1 MDNKSLVSK
10 YRPLAA
16 AAGIGSILGSGI
28 IVGLSATITVWQ
40 TGLGLT
46 NGQVGIISA
55 ALTFAIA
62 IGGFL
67 SGPVGRMFGL
77 IRSFNWMNFIYALGA
92 LICVLS
98 PNYLVLLLGVIITG
112 LASGMDL
119 PLSLTVISHD
129 APNDKVSSSL
139 VSSTQ
144 IYWQI
149 GIFISYICAFI
160 VSKMSGAT
168 GARIV
173 FAILTVIALITWMW
187 RTFSSKFKSFHEQGD
202 AYRSA
207 DEDKAAANGVSGTS
221 ALKLL
226 FSGSKKNRYL
236 GLFLGIFIFY
246 IFWNLLANTF
256 GQFQTFTLVQA
267 NASQTFATGAGIV
280 LNFVGLAAVTLFST
294 VAAGPKRN
302 LFFVIGMIIQAAAMF
317 GLAISSHALWPIVI
331 AIGCYNIGNNIA
343 GEAIYK
349 VWTQESFPVEAR
361 ASLQGFMNGFSRF
374 ACGLFAFVTPALVM
388 PSVIR
393 YTMFGFTALIAIGF
407 VAGLVVIALQKK
419 YGIAEG
425 DEKVASDQE

>member
-1 MDNKSLVSK
+1 MNNQELVAK

-40 TGLGLT
+40 KGLALT
-46 NGQVGIISA
+46 NGQVGVISA

-67 SGPVGRMFGL
+67 SGTVSKAFGL
-77 IRSFNWMNFIYALGA
+77 IRSFNWTNFFYALGT
-92 LICVLS
+92 LICVLT
-98 PNYLVLLLGVIITG
+98 PNYLILLLGVIITG
-112 LASGMDL
+112 LASGIDL

-129 APNDKVSSSL
+129 APNEKVSSSL

-149 GIFISYICAFI
+149 GIFISYICSFI
-160 VSKMSGAT
+160 VSKMAGAT
-168 GARIV
+168 GARVV
-173 FAILTVIALITWMW
+173 FGILTLIATVTWLW
-187 RTFSSKFKSFHEQGD
+187 RSRSTKFKAFHQ
-202 AYRSA
+202 A
-207 DEDKAAANGVSGTS
+207 GTEFR
-221 ALKLL
+221 LKEEHQSNQTISNTSVLKTL
-226 FSGSKKNRYL
+226 FHGNNRHRYL

-267 NASQTFATGAGIV
+267 HASQTFATGAGIV
-280 LNFVGLAAVTLFST
+280 LNFVGLAAVTAFSS
-294 VAAGPKRN
+294 VASSPKRN
-302 LFFVIGMIIQAAAMF
+302 TFFVIGMIIQAAAMF

-349 VWTQESFPVEAR
+349 VWTQESFPVETR
-361 ASLQGFMNGFSRF
+361 AALQGFMNGFSRL
-374 ACGLFAFVTPALVM
+374 ACGLFAFVTPTLVM
-388 PSVIR
+388 PNVIR
-393 YTMFGFTALIAIGF
+393 YTMFGFTVLIIIGF
-407 VAGLVVIALQKK
+407 FAGLFVITLEKK
-419 YGIAEG
+419 YGIIQTTKKE
-425 DEKVASDQE
+425 D

>member
-1 MDNKSLVSK
+1 MDNKELVSK

-40 TGLGLT
+40 KGLQLT
-46 NGQVGIISA
+46 NSQVGVISA

-67 SGPVGRMFGL
+67 SGPVSRTFGL
-77 IRSFNWMNFIYALGA
+77 IRSFNWMNFFYALGT
-92 LICVLS
+92 LICVFA
-98 PNYLVLLLGVIITG
+98 PNYLVLLCGVIITG
-112 LASGMDL
+112 LASGIDL

-129 APNDKVSSSL
+129 APNEKVSSSL

-149 GIFISYICAFI
+149 GIFISYICSFI
-160 VSKMSGAT
+160 VSKMSGAS
-168 GARIV
+168 GARVV
-173 FAILTVIALITWMW
+173 FGILTAIALVTWLW
-187 RTFSSKFKSFHEQGD
+187 RTLSPKFKEFHRTGDEFRKNEEQKAD
-202 AYRSA
+202 TTNSA
-207 DEDKAAANGVSGTS
+207 S
-221 ALKLL
+221 AFKTL
-226 FSGSKKNRYL
+226 FSGEGKRRYL
-236 GLFLGIFIFY
+236 SIFLGIFIFY

-267 NASQTFATGAGIV
+267 HASQTFATGAGIV
-280 LNFVGLAAVTLFST
+280 LNFVGLAAVTAFSS
-294 VAAGPKRN
+294 VASSPKRN
-302 LFFVIGMIIQAAAMF
+302 IFFVIGMIIQAAAMF

-349 VWTQESFPVEAR
+349 VWTQEAFPVETR

-393 YTMFGFTALIAIGF
+393 YTMFGFTAIIIIGF
-407 VAGLVVIALQKK
+407 IAGLTVIALEKK
-419 YGIAEG
+419 YGIIQNTKQ
-425 DEKVASDQE
+425 EK

>member
-1 MDNKSLVSK
+1 MDNKQLVSK

-40 TGLGLT
+40 KGLQLT
-46 NGQVGIISA
+46 NSQVGVISA

-67 SGPVGRMFGL
+67 SGSISKQFGL
-77 IRSFNWMNFIYALGA
+77 IRAFNWTNFFYALGT
-92 LICVLS
+92 LICVFT
-98 PNYLVLLLGVIITG
+98 PNYWILLLGVIITG
-112 LASGMDL
+112 LASGIDL

-129 APNDKVSSSL
+129 APNDQVSSSL

-149 GIFISYICAFI
+149 GIFISYICSFI
-160 VSKMSGAT
+160 VSKMSGAS
-168 GARIV
+168 GARVV
-173 FAILTVIALITWMW
+173 FAILTIIAAVTWLW
-187 RTFSSKFKSFHEQGD
+187 RLSSKKFKQFHADGD
-202 AYRSA
+202 KFRAA
-207 DEDKAAANGVSGTS
+207 EEHHEDTSLSTS
-221 ALKLL
+221 ASMKLL
-226 FSGSKKNRYL
+226 FTGKNKKRYL

-267 NASQTFATGAGIV
+267 HASQTFATGAGIV
-280 LNFVGLAAVTLFST
+280 LNLIGLAAVTIFSS
-294 VAAGPKRN
+294 VASSPKRN
-302 LFFVIGMIIQAAAMF
+302 TFFVIGMIIQAAAMF

-349 VWTQESFPVEAR
+349 VWTQESFPVETR

-393 YTMFGFTALIAIGF
+393 YTMFGFTALIIVGF
-407 VAGLVVIALQKK
+407 IAGLCVIGLQKK
-419 YGIAEG
+419 YGIIQTSTQKE
-425 DEKVASDQE
+425 

>member
-1 MDNKSLVSK
+1 MDDKALVSQ

-40 TGLGLT
+40 KGLGLT
-46 NGQVGIISA
+46 NSEVGVISA

-77 IRSFNWMNFIYALGA
+77 MRSFNWMNLVYALGA
-92 LICVLS
+92 LICVFAPS
-98 PNYLVLLLGVIITG
+98 YVVLLLGVIVTG

-144 IYWQI
+144 VYWQI
-149 GIFISYICAFI
+149 GIFISYICSFI

-173 FAILTVIALITWMW
+173 FAILTVIALITWLW
-187 RTFSSKFKSFHEQGD
+187 RTFSTKFKTFHEKGNQ
-202 AYRSA
+202 YRAA
-207 DEDKAAANGVSGTS
+207 DEKTTSNEVSGGS
-221 ALKLL
+221 AIKLL
-226 FSGSKKNRYL
+226 FSGSKKNHYL

-280 LNFVGLAAVTLFST
+280 LNFVGLAAVMLFSS

-302 LFFVIGMIIQAAAMF
+302 TFFIVGMIIQAAAMF
-317 GLAISSHALWPIVI
+317 GLAISSHDLWPIVI

-349 VWTQESFPVEAR
+349 VWTQESFPAESR

-407 VAGLVVIALQKK
+407 VGGLVVIALQKK
-419 YGIAEG
+419 YGISEG
-425 DEKVASDQE
+425 EKG

>member
-1 MDNKSLVSK
+1 MQSADNKQLTAE

-40 TGLGLT
+40 KGLALT
-46 NGQVGIISA
+46 NGQVGVVSA

-67 SGPVGRMFGL
+67 SGSVSKAFGL
-77 IRSFNWMNFIYALGA
+77 IRSFNWTNFFYALGT
-92 LICVLS
+92 LICVFT

-112 LASGMDL
+112 LASGIDL

-129 APNDKVSSSL
+129 APNEKVSSSL

-149 GIFISYICAFI
+149 GIFISYICSFI
-160 VSKMSGAT
+160 VSKMAGAT
-168 GARIV
+168 GARVV
-173 FAILTVIALITWMW
+173 FGILTIIAAVTWLW
-187 RTFSSKFKSFHEQGD
+187 RTNSAKFKKFHADGD
-202 AYRSA
+202 QFRAAEEHKADTKLSSSSA
-207 DEDKAAANGVSGTS
+207 MKV
-221 ALKLL
+221 L
-226 FSGSKKNRYL
+226 FSGEGKSRYL

-267 NASQTFATGAGIV
+267 HASQTFATGAGIV
-280 LNFVGLAAVTLFST
+280 LNFVGLAAVTAFSS
-294 VAAGPKRN
+294 VASSPKRN
-302 LFFVIGMIIQAAAMF
+302 TFFVIGMIIQAAAMF
-317 GLAISSHALWPIVI
+317 GLAISSHDLWPIVI

-349 VWTQESFPVEAR
+349 VWTQESFPVETR
-361 ASLQGFMNGFSRF
+361 ASIQGFMNGFSRF
-374 ACGLFAFVTPALVM
+374 ACGLFAFVTPSLVM
-388 PSVIR
+388 PNVIR
-393 YTMFGFTALIAIGF
+393 YTMFGFTALIIIGF
-407 VAGLVVIALQKK
+407 IAGLCVIALEKK
-419 YGIAEG
+419 YGIIQQRSKE
-425 DEKVASDQE
+425 

>member
-1 MDNKSLVSK
+1 MDNKQLTAE

-40 TGLGLT
+40 KGLALT
-46 NGQVGIISA
+46 NGQVGVISA

-67 SGPVGRMFGL
+67 PGSVSKAFGL
-77 IRSFNWMNFIYALGA
+77 IRSFNWTNFFYALGT
-92 LICVLS
+92 LICVFT

-112 LASGMDL
+112 LASGIDL

-129 APNDKVSSSL
+129 APNEKVSSSL

-149 GIFISYICAFI
+149 GIFISYICSFI
-160 VSKMSGAT
+160 VSKMAGAT
-168 GARIV
+168 GARVV
-173 FAILTVIALITWMW
+173 FGILTIIAAVTWLW
-187 RTFSSKFKSFHEQGD
+187 RTNSAKFKKFHADGD
-202 AYRSA
+202 QFRAAEEHKTDTKLSSSSA
-207 DEDKAAANGVSGTS
+207 MKVF
-221 ALKLL
+221 
-226 FSGSKKNRYL
+226 FSGEGKSRYL

-267 NASQTFATGAGIV
+267 HASQTFATGAGIV
-280 LNFVGLAAVTLFST
+280 LNFVGLAAVTAFSS
-294 VAAGPKRN
+294 VASSPKRN
-302 LFFVIGMIIQAAAMF
+302 TFFVIGMIIQAAAMF
-317 GLAISSHALWPIVI
+317 GLAISSHDLWPIVI

-349 VWTQESFPVEAR
+349 VWTQESFPVETR
-361 ASLQGFMNGFSRF
+361 ASIQGFMNGFSRF
-374 ACGLFAFVTPALVM
+374 ACGLFAFVTPSLVM
-388 PSVIR
+388 PNVIR
-393 YTMFGFTALIAIGF
+393 YTMFGFTALIIIGF
-407 VAGLVVIALQKK
+407 IAGLCVIAL
-419 YGIAEG
+419 
-425 DEKVASDQE
+425 EKSTVLSNNAQRSN

>member
-1 MDNKSLVSK
+1 MDNKQLTAE

-40 TGLGLT
+40 NGLALT
-46 NGQVGIISA
+46 NGQVGVVSA

-67 SGPVGRMFGL
+67 SGSVSKALGL
-77 IRSFNWMNFIYALGA
+77 IRSFNWTNFFYALGT
-92 LICVLS
+92 LICVFT

-112 LASGMDL
+112 LASGIDL

-129 APNDKVSSSL
+129 APNEKVSSSL

-149 GIFISYICAFI
+149 GIFISYICSFI
-160 VSKMSGAT
+160 VSKMAGAT
-168 GARIV
+168 GARVV
-173 FAILTVIALITWMW
+173 FGILTIIAAVTWLW
-187 RTFSSKFKSFHEQGD
+187 RTNSAKFKKFHADGD
-202 AYRSA
+202 QFRAAEEHKADTKLSSSSA
-207 DEDKAAANGVSGTS
+207 MKV
-221 ALKLL
+221 L
-226 FSGSKKNRYL
+226 FSGEGKSRYL

-267 NASQTFATGAGIV
+267 HASQTFATGAGIV
-280 LNFVGLAAVTLFST
+280 LNFVGLAAVTAFSS
-294 VAAGPKRN
+294 VASSPKRN
-302 LFFVIGMIIQAAAMF
+302 TFFVIGMIIQAAAMF
-317 GLAISSHALWPIVI
+317 GLAISSHDLWPIVI

-349 VWTQESFPVEAR
+349 VWTQESFPVETR
-361 ASLQGFMNGFSRF
+361 ASL
-374 ACGLFAFVTPALVM
+374 
-388 PSVIR
+388 
-393 YTMFGFTALIAIGF
+393 
-407 VAGLVVIALQKK
+407 
-419 YGIAEG
+419 
-425 DEKVASDQE
+425 

>member
-1 MDNKSLVSK
+1 MDDKALVSQ

-40 TGLGLT
+40 KGLGLT
-46 NGQVGIISA
+46 NSEVGVISA

-77 IRSFNWMNFIYALGA
+77 MRSFNWMNLVYALGA
-92 LICVLS
+92 LICVFAPS
-98 PNYLVLLLGVIITG
+98 YVVLLLGVIVTG

-144 IYWQI
+144 VYWQI
-149 GIFISYICAFI
+149 GIFISYICSFI

-173 FAILTVIALITWMW
+173 FAILTVIALITWLW
-187 RTFSSKFKSFHEQGD
+187 RTFSTKFKTFHEKDNQ
-202 AYRSA
+202 YRAA
-207 DEDKAAANGVSGTS
+207 DEKTTSNEVSGGS
-221 ALKLL
+221 AIKLL
-226 FSGSKKNRYL
+226 FSGSKKNHYL

-280 LNFVGLAAVTLFST
+280 LNFVGLAAVMLFSS

-302 LFFVIGMIIQAAAMF
+302 TFFIVGMIIQAAAMF
-317 GLAISSHALWPIVI
+317 GLAISSHDLWPIVI

-349 VWTQESFPVEAR
+349 VWTQESFPVESR

-407 VAGLVVIALQKK
+407 VGGLVVIALQKK
-419 YGIAEG
+419 YGISEG
-425 DEKVASDQE
+425 EKG

>member
-1 MDNKSLVSK
+1 MDNKQLTAE

-40 TGLGLT
+40 KGLALT
-46 NGQVGIISA
+46 NGQVGVVSA

-67 SGPVGRMFGL
+67 SGSVSKAFGL
-77 IRSFNWMNFIYALGA
+77 IRSFNWTNFFYALGT
-92 LICVLS
+92 LICVFT

-112 LASGMDL
+112 LASGIDL

-129 APNDKVSSSL
+129 APNEKVSSSL

-149 GIFISYICAFI
+149 GIFISYICSFI
-160 VSKMSGAT
+160 VSKMAGAT
-168 GARIV
+168 GARVV
-173 FAILTVIALITWMW
+173 FGILTIIAAVTWLW
-187 RTFSSKFKSFHEQGD
+187 HTNSAKFKKFHADGD
-202 AYRSA
+202 QFRAAEEHKADTKLSSSSA
-207 DEDKAAANGVSGTS
+207 MKV
-221 ALKLL
+221 L
-226 FSGSKKNRYL
+226 FSGEGKSRYL

-267 NASQTFATGAGIV
+267 HASQTFATGAGIV
-280 LNFVGLAAVTLFST
+280 LNFVGLAAVTAFSS
-294 VAAGPKRN
+294 VASSPKRN
-302 LFFVIGMIIQAAAMF
+302 TFFVIGMIIQAAAMF
-317 GLAISSHALWPIVI
+317 GLAISSHDLWPIVI

-349 VWTQESFPVEAR
+349 VWTQESFPVETR
-361 ASLQGFMNGFSRF
+361 ASIQGFMNGFSRF
-374 ACGLFAFVTPALVM
+374 ACGLFAFVTPSLVM
-388 PSVIR
+388 PNVIR
-393 YTMFGFTALIAIGF
+393 YTMFGFTALIIIGF
-407 VAGLVVIALQKK
+407 IAGLCVIALEKK
-419 YGIAEG
+419 YGIIQQRSKE
-425 DEKVASDQE
+425 

>member
-1 MDNKSLVSK
+1 MDNKQLTAE

-40 TGLGLT
+40 KGLALT
-46 NGQVGIISA
+46 NGQVGVISA

-67 SGPVGRMFGL
+67 SGSVSKAFGL
-77 IRSFNWMNFIYALGA
+77 IRSFNWTNFFYALGT
-92 LICVLS
+92 LICVFT

-112 LASGMDL
+112 LASGIDL

-129 APNDKVSSSL
+129 APNEKVSSSL

-149 GIFISYICAFI
+149 GIFISYICSFI
-160 VSKMSGAT
+160 VSKMAGAT
-168 GARIV
+168 GARVV
-173 FAILTVIALITWMW
+173 FGILTIIAAVTWLW
-187 RTFSSKFKSFHEQGD
+187 RTNSAKFKKFHADGD
-202 AYRSA
+202 QFRAAEEHKTDTKLSSSSA
-207 DEDKAAANGVSGTS
+207 MKV
-221 ALKLL
+221 L
-226 FSGSKKNRYL
+226 FSGEGKSRYL

-267 NASQTFATGAGIV
+267 HASQTFATGAGIV
-280 LNFVGLAAVTLFST
+280 LNFVGLAAVTAFSS
-294 VAAGPKRN
+294 VASSPKRN
-302 LFFVIGMIIQAAAMF
+302 TFFVIGMIIQAAAMF
-317 GLAISSHALWPIVI
+317 GLAISSHDLWPIVI

-349 VWTQESFPVEAR
+349 VWTQESFPVEPR
-361 ASLQGFMNGFSRF
+361 ASIQGFMNGFSRF
-374 ACGLFAFVTPALVM
+374 ACGLFAFVTPSLVM
-388 PSVIR
+388 PNVIR
-393 YTMFGFTALIAIGF
+393 YTMFGFTALIIIGF
-407 VAGLVVIALQKK
+407 IAGLCVIAL
-419 YGIAEG
+419 
-425 DEKVASDQE
+425 EKSTVLSNNAQRSN

>member
-1 MDNKSLVSK
+1 MDDKALVSQ

-40 TGLGLT
+40 KGLGLT
-46 NGQVGIISA
+46 NSEVGVISA

-77 IRSFNWMNFIYALGA
+77 MRSFNWMNLVYALGA
-92 LICVLS
+92 LICVFAPS
-98 PNYLVLLLGVIITG
+98 YVVLLLGVIVTG

-144 IYWQI
+144 VYWQI
-149 GIFISYICAFI
+149 GIFISYICSFI

-173 FAILTVIALITWMW
+173 FAILTVIALITWLW
-187 RTFSSKFKSFHEQGD
+187 RTFSTKFKTFHEKGNQ
-202 AYRSA
+202 YRAA
-207 DEDKAAANGVSGTS
+207 DEKTTSNEVSGGS
-221 ALKLL
+221 AIKLL
-226 FSGSKKNRYL
+226 FSGSKKNHYL

-280 LNFVGLAAVTLFST
+280 LNFVGLAAVMLFSS

-302 LFFVIGMIIQAAAMF
+302 TFFIVGMIIQAAAMF
-317 GLAISSHALWPIVI
+317 GLAISSHDLWPIVI

-349 VWTQESFPVEAR
+349 VWTQESFPVESR

-407 VAGLVVIALQKK
+407 VGGLVVIALQKK
-419 YGIAEG
+419 YGISEG
-425 DEKVASDQE
+425 EKG

>member
-1 MDNKSLVSK
+1 MDNKQLTAE

-40 TGLGLT
+40 KGLALT
-46 NGQVGIISA
+46 NGQVGVISA

-67 SGPVGRMFGL
+67 SGSVSKAFGL
-77 IRSFNWMNFIYALGA
+77 IRSFNWTNFFYALGT
-92 LICVLS
+92 LICVFT

-112 LASGMDL
+112 LASGIDL

-129 APNDKVSSSL
+129 APNEKVSSSL

-149 GIFISYICAFI
+149 GIFISYICSFI
-160 VSKMSGAT
+160 VSKMAGAT
-168 GARIV
+168 GARVV
-173 FAILTVIALITWMW
+173 FGILTIIAAVTWLW
-187 RTFSSKFKSFHEQGD
+187 RTNSAKFKKFHADGD
-202 AYRSA
+202 QFRAAEEHKTDTKLSSSSA
-207 DEDKAAANGVSGTS
+207 MKV
-221 ALKLL
+221 L
-226 FSGSKKNRYL
+226 FSGEGKSRYL

-267 NASQTFATGAGIV
+267 HASQTFATGAGIV
-280 LNFVGLAAVTLFST
+280 LNFVGLAAVTAFSS
-294 VAAGPKRN
+294 VASRPKRN
-302 LFFVIGMIIQAAAMF
+302 TFFVIGMIIQAAAMF
-317 GLAISSHALWPIVI
+317 GLAISSHDLWPIVI

-349 VWTQESFPVEAR
+349 VWTQESFPVETR
-361 ASLQGFMNGFSRF
+361 ASIQGFMNGFSRF
-374 ACGLFAFVTPALVM
+374 ACGLFAFVTPSLVM
-388 PSVIR
+388 PNVIR
-393 YTMFGFTALIAIGF
+393 YTMFGFTALIIIGF
-407 VAGLVVIALQKK
+407 IAGLCVIAL
-419 YGIAEG
+419 
-425 DEKVASDQE
+425 EKSTVLSNNAQRSN

>member
-1 MDNKSLVSK
+1 MNDKELTAK

-40 TGLGLT
+40 KGLSLT
-46 NGQVGIISA
+46 NGQVGAISA

-67 SGPVGRMFGL
+67 SGWVSKSFGL
-77 IRSFNWMNFIYALGA
+77 IKSFNWMNFVYAIGT
-92 LICVLS
+92 LICVFA
-98 PNYLVLLLGVIITG
+98 PNYFTLLVGVIITG
-112 LASGMDL
+112 LASGIDL

-149 GIFISYICAFI
+149 GIFISYICSFI
-160 VSKMSGAT
+160 VSKMSGAS
-168 GARIV
+168 GARVV
-173 FAILTVIALITWMW
+173 FAILTVIALLTWCW
-187 RTFSSKFKSFHEQGD
+187 RTFSAKFKRFHQEGD
-202 AYRSA
+202 KFRATEEENNDIKVKGS
-207 DEDKAAANGVSGTS
+207 S
-221 ALKLL
+221 ALK
-226 FSGSKKNRYL
+226 FIFGAGKKRYL

-267 NASQTFATGAGIV
+267 HASQTFATGAGIV
-280 LNFVGLAAVTLFST
+280 LNFIGLAAVTIFSS
-294 VAAGPKRN
+294 VASSPKRN
-302 LFFVIGMIIQAAAMF
+302 IFFVVGMFVQAAAMF

-349 VWTQESFPVEAR
+349 VWTQESFPVEYR
-361 ASLQGFMNGFSRF
+361 ASVQGFMNGFSRF

-388 PSVIR
+388 PNVIR
-393 YTMFGFTALIAIGF
+393 YTMFGFT
-407 VAGLVVIALQKK
+407 VLVVIGLIAGICVIALEKK
-419 YGIAEG
+419 FGIMQDKKE
-425 DEKVASDQE
+425 